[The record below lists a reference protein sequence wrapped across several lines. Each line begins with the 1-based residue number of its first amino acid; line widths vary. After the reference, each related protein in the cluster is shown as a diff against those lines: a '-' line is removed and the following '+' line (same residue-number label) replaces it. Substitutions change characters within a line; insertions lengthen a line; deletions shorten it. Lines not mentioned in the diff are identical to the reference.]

1 MLSGLRVV
9 VLAVS
14 AAAGGPWRVDD
25 FPDPITQPLACGR
38 NVSGWICDPDHLL
51 SVSTA
56 NQVDQLLRDISTKT
70 SVLCGAGRLPFQMG
84 VAVLN
89 DIAAPGSKDASA
101 DASGLGSLSPQAI
114 ARAVEGFSE
123 QLGNAW
129 AIGQDRCNN
138 GVVLVLVSDTRVV
151 VMKTGAGAREVL
163 TDGNVIDI
171 LKDMR
176 TALRAG
182 DLSTAVLKGV
192 TDVQLAMRGEYRRA
206 PDIAV
211 WIRVLAVIVASA
223 GLLLLPA
230 MLACVAYPFL
240 RCSLLLRGP
249 DRALDPQKL
258 SSLTP
263 RGLFRL
269 YMGFDDP
276 KSPVLPVAKAE
287 AAEL

>member
-1 MLSGLRVV
+1 MLSGLRVGII
-9 VLAVS
+9 AT
-14 AAAGGPWRVDD
+14 AYAGGPWRVDD

-70 SVLCGAGRLPFQMG
+70 SVLCGAGRLAFHMG
-84 VAVLN
+84 VAVLS
-89 DIAAPGSKDASA
+89 DIATPGSKDASP
-101 DASGLGSLSPQAI
+101 DTSGLGSLSPQAL

-138 GVVLVLVSDTRVV
+138 GVVLVLVSDTRVA
-151 VMKTGAGAREVL
+151 VMKTGAGAREVM

-176 TALRAG
+176 TALRTG

-192 TDVQLAMRGEYRRA
+192 TNVQLAMRGEYRRA

-211 WIRVLAVIVASA
+211 WVRVFVVVLASA

-230 MLACVAYPFL
+230 VLACVAYPFL
-240 RCSLLLRGP
+240 RCGVLLRGP
-249 DRALDPQKL
+249 DRAPDPNKL
-258 SSLTP
+258 SFLTP
-263 RGLFRL
+263 RGLFRM
-269 YMGFDDP
+269 YIGSDDP
-276 KSPVLPVAKAE
+276 SSPQLPVAVVAKD
-287 AAEL
+287 EL

>member
-1 MLSGLRVV
+1 MLSGVRVV
-9 VLAVS
+9 ILAT
-14 AAAGGPWRVDD
+14 AAASSPWRVDD

-51 SVSTA
+51 SASTA

-138 GVVLVLVSDTRVV
+138 GVVLVVVSDTRVA

-176 TALRAG
+176 TALRTG

-192 TDVQLAMRGEYRRA
+192 TDVRLAMRGEYRRA

-211 WIRVLAVIVASA
+211 WLRVLAVIVASA

-230 MLACVAYPFL
+230 VLACVAYPFL
-240 RCSLLLRGP
+240 RCSILLRGA
-249 DRALDPQKL
+249 DRAPDPNKL

-276 KSPVLPVAKAE
+276 STPVLPVAKAE
-287 AAEL
+287 L

>member
-1 MLSGLRVV
+1 MLSGVRVV
-9 VLAVS
+9 ILAT
-14 AAAGGPWRVDD
+14 AAASSPWRVDD

-51 SVSTA
+51 SASTA

-151 VMKTGAGAREVL
+151 VMKTGAGAREVM